1 MSSSAPVST
10 DCAFAPLRHRFAP
23 RLNFTIHLGIGWL
36 VAKSIRA
43 SAEVHQTPHHRR
55 KGSLGHPDERDGSS
69 AASHLGKRLQDARAS
84 FYGPFVTE
92 LDTRPRSYGETL
104 DPDFLRSVFCSM
116 LKARILENK
125 LSSLYKAGKIVG
137 GVYLGRGQE
146 AVSATLGTA
155 LIQGTDFF
163 APLIRDQAGRTAF
176 GEPLIDCTRT
186 YLGSKDGPMRGRDGN
201 IHRGR
206 PQVGM
211 PAMISHLGAQVPV
224 IAGMLF
230 AKRLQGTL
238 AGRVGA
244 TCIGDGATSTG
255 AFHEG
260 LNLAAMEKLPM
271 VVIVANNQFA
281 YSTPNSRQF
290 ACADL
295 VEKARGYGV
304 AGHSVDGTDLIACAT
319 VISKAVNLAR
329 AGGGPQLVVA
339 RLLRLSGHGEHD
351 DGSYVP
357 QEIRGSHDG
366 RDCMEV
372 AMRQLVEHGIATMNE
387 ISHWQETF
395 AEEVQRA
402 VAQAQQE
409 DPPDPYQEDWTA
421 LATRFPISVSS
432 SSGGSAQ

>member
-1 MSSSAPVST
+1 MQT
-10 DCAFAPLRHRFAP
+10 FA
-23 RLNFTIHLGIGWL
+23 
-36 VAKSIRA
+36 
-43 SAEVHQTPHHRR
+43 
-55 KGSLGHPDERDGSS
+55 
-69 AASHLGKRLQDARAS
+69 
-84 FYGPFVTE
+84 
-92 LDTRPRSYGETL
+92 GEAVI
-104 DPDFLRSVFCSM
+104 DRDFLRSVFQSM
-116 LKARILENK
+116 LRARILENK

-176 GEPLIDCTRT
+176 GEPILDCLRT
-186 YLGSKDGPMRGRDGN
+186 YLGSVEGPMRGRDGN

-206 PQVGM
+206 PSMGM

-260 LNLAAMEKLPM
+260 LNLAAVEGLPM
-271 VVIVANNQFA
+271 VVVVGNNQFA
-281 YSTPNSRQF
+281 YSTPNHRQF
-290 ACADL
+290 ACEDL
-295 VEKARGYGV
+295 VDKARGYGV
-304 AGHSVDGTDLIACAT
+304 GGFSVDGTDLMACAT
-319 VISKAVNLAR
+319 VIGEAVRRAR
-329 AGGGPQLVVA
+329 DGGGPQLVVA

-357 QEIRGSHDG
+357 TETRNGHFG
-366 RDCMEV
+366 RDCIDV
-372 AMRQLVEHGIATMNE
+372 AIGQLVDHQLATMDE
-387 ISHWQETF
+387 ILAWQEEF
-395 AEEVQRA
+395 AGEVQRG

-409 DPPDPYQEDWTA
+409 AVPDPYREDWTA
-421 LATRFPISVSS
+421 LSTRFPISCPNFPPQ
-432 SSGGSAQ
+432 AP

>member
-1 MSSSAPVST
+1 
-10 DCAFAPLRHRFAP
+10 
-23 RLNFTIHLGIGWL
+23 
-36 VAKSIRA
+36 
-43 SAEVHQTPHHRR
+43 
-55 KGSLGHPDERDGSS
+55 
-69 AASHLGKRLQDARAS
+69 
-84 FYGPFVTE
+84 
-92 LDTRPRSYGETL
+92 
-104 DPDFLRSVFCSM
+104 M

-137 GVYLGRGQE
+137 GVYLGKGQE
-146 AVSATLGTA
+146 AVSASLGTA
-155 LIQGTDFF
+155 LIQGKDCF

-186 YLGSKDGPMRGRDGN
+186 YLGSVLGPMRGRDGN

-206 PQVGM
+206 PDKGM

-230 AKRLQGTL
+230 AKRLKGQLDGV
-238 AGRVGA
+238 VGA

-260 LNLAAMEKLPM
+260 LNLAAVEKLPM
-271 VVIVANNQFA
+271 VVVVGNNQFA
-281 YSTPNSRQF
+281 YSTPNHRQF

-295 VEKARGYGV
+295 VERAKGYGIGGF
-304 AGHSVDGTDLIACAT
+304 AVDGTDLLAT
-319 VISKAVNLAR
+319 AEVISNAVRLAR
-329 AGGGPQLVVA
+329 EGHGPQMVVA

-357 QEIRGSHDG
+357 EPIRKGHYG
-366 RDCMEV
+366 RDCIEI
-372 AMRQLVEHGIATMNE
+372 AMRQLIENEIATVDE
-387 ISHWQETF
+387 ITQWQDES

-409 DPPDPYQEDWTA
+409 EVPDPYTEDWTA
-421 LATRFPISVSS
+421 LSTQFPLS
-432 SSGGSAQ
+432 